1 MFTVSE
7 IEGRRTG
14 NAIYCLSGHFI
25 AVFNRT
31 IRARSGAHL
40 RALMERASQ
49 NEGEERPA
57 RFCTKCGA
65 ATISACQHC
74 QTKFEYRF
82 VGDRPSY
89 CGGCGKALPWTE
101 AALSAAR
108 EYTEELSQLNE
119 IEKTNL
125 NRIIVD
131 LTSETERTPLAVNRF
146 KVFMTKIG
154 PSAATILTETIKAVV
169 SEAAKKMLGL

>member
-1 MFTVSE
+1 
-7 IEGRRTG
+7 
-14 NAIYCLSGHFI
+14 
-25 AVFNRT
+25 
-31 IRARSGAHL
+31 
-40 RALMERASQ
+40 
-49 NEGEERPA
+49 
-57 RFCTKCGA
+57 
-65 ATISACQHC
+65 
-74 QTKFEYRF
+74 
-82 VGDRPSY
+82 
-89 CGGCGKALPWTE
+89 
-101 AALSAAR
+101 
-108 EYTEELSQLNE
+108 LNE